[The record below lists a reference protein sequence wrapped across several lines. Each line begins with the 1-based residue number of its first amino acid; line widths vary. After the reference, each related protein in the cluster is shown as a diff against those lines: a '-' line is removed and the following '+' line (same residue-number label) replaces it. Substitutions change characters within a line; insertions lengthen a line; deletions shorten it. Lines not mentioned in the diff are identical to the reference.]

1 MRTDIQT
8 LVIYAWYRRLLDW
21 DTALCRRVCRLQ
33 RFRPLTSLLRTVSR
47 LGDGVFWYAL
57 IAILP
62 LVYGLKGLRASL
74 HMALVGICCLVV
86 YRWLKHRT
94 ARPRPADVLPD
105 IRSAMRVLDK
115 FSFPSGHTL
124 HATAFT
130 LIAAF
135 HFPYLAAWLIPFSLL
150 IALSRPALGLHYP
163 SDVLAG
169 ALLGAGIA
177 GGSLAI

>member
-1 MRTDIQT
+1 MRILTTT
-8 LVIYAWYRRLLDW
+8 LTNHPGCRRLLDW
-21 DTALCRRVCRLQ
+21 DTALCRRCCRLQ
-33 RFRPLTSLLRTVSR
+33 RSLSLILLLRAVSR
-47 LGDGVFWYAL
+47 LGDGVFWYVL

-62 LVYGLKGLRASL
+62 IYYGLQGLRASL
-74 HMALVGICCLVV
+74 HMAVVGLGCLLV

-94 ARPRPADVLPD
+94 ARPRPANILPD
-105 IRSAMRVLDK
+105 VQVATHILDE

-124 HATAFT
+124 HAVAFS
-130 LIAAF
+130 LIAVYY
-135 HFPYLAAWLIPFSLL
+135 FPHLALLLVPLSLL

-177 GGSLAI
+177 GGSLVV